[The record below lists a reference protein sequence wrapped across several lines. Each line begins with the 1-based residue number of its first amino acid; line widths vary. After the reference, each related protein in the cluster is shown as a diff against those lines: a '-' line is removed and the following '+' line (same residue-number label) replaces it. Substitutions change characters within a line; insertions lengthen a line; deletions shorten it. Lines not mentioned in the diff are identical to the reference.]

1 MYCLPSWKIFKQIV
15 ISETDGMYN
24 CHNCFSQL
32 NTLGLIIKCL
42 PQMVN
47 KEMALV
53 SNGSIQMCTTVS
65 FKETFEIRKIE

>member
-1 MYCLPSWKIFKQIV
+1 
-15 ISETDGMYN
+15 MYN

-53 SNGSIQMCTTVS
+53 SNGSIQMCAQPS
-65 FKETFEIRKIE
+65 LSKKLLK